1 MTIFDA
7 ISLMVGVI
15 GTAIAIYQCAS
26 LNANKEKLSE
36 VQFLLA
42 GINNSAVMKQIAWK
56 NQLQF
61 HGNPTDE
68 KDKEIFRI
76 HKRAC
81 DDFAEVANLVSAL
94 EGAITPHS
102 SAINAVM
109 EKALAHAKLN
119 NSLQAEGLKNPTLP
133 ASKLTNQTDTFLE

>member
-76 HKRAC
+76 H
-81 DDFAEVANLVSAL
+81 
-94 EGAITPHS
+94 
-102 SAINAVM
+102 
-109 EKALAHAKLN
+109 
-119 NSLQAEGLKNPTLP
+119 
-133 ASKLTNQTDTFLE
+133 